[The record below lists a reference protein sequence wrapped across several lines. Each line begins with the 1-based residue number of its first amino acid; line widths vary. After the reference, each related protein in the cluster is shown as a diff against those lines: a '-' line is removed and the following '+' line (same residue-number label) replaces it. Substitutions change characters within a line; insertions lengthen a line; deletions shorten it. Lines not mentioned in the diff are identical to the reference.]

1 MIILRYKFFSNNEM
15 LSEIINTLEE
25 DGVQD
30 FEVSRKLSNDNI
42 SITSDLKALTI
53 YIPEECEYDVYSI
66 EGFLM
71 SLNKLFR
78 TTTKLDRNIYVM
90 TVSRPLTKT
99 QYVKL
104 IKEIIELN
112 DFCTIIDKDYE
123 ED

>member
-1 MIILRYKFFSNNEM
+1 MLDKIIER
-15 LSEIINTLEE
+15 LEAE
-25 DGVQD
+25 GVQD
-30 FEVSRKLSNDNI
+30 YEVSRRLSKENI

-66 EGFLM
+66 EGFLR

-78 TTTKLDRNIYVM
+78 TTTKLDRDIYVM
-90 TVSRPLTKT
+90 TISRPLTEI